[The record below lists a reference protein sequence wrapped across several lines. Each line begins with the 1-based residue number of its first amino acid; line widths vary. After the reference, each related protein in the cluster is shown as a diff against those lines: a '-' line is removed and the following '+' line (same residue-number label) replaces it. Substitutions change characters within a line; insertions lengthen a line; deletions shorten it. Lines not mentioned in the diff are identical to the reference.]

1 MKLSKIVFAFI
12 VSFLFSFS
20 VFAQEPVTTS
30 APEPTPMMAGEMMM
44 DKGDC
49 PFKSMMMGKHSMG
62 KTWHNKS
69 VGQMVVYKS
78 IFSVFM
84 LVFLFLGA
92 FVVRKGW
99 NLGGKK

>member
-1 MKLSKIVFAFI
+1 MKFSKIAAAFI
-12 VSFLFSFS
+12 VSFLFSFG
-20 VFAQEPVTTS
+20 VFAQEAVTTTAVEV
-30 APEPTPMMAGEMMM
+30 APVVAEEVAAE
-44 DKGDC
+44 KDC
-49 PFKSMMMGKHSMG
+49 PFKSMMKGKHSMG

-69 VGQMVVYKS
+69 VGQMVAHKS
-78 IFSVFM
+78 LKGIFM